1 MPKKVTWED
10 FQNGKEYK
18 MWGHLF
24 EMTQTMDLSG
34 VNFIKNKETGSGVYW
49 EPFLVLLFK
58 FGNMLKQTGKL
69 KEIKMDWIRPLNYL
83 EAQSNEHVVY
93 DNENYII
100 HKGAMSN
107 AVNARYAFQH
117 LLDSVNTYETLN
129 ETNFQKDYKTLAL
142 TNINLLVQEDIRDM
156 LLLGIEE
163 KMRNEK
169 VTEKDK
175 HQLILSTSSSKDE
188 SKEEHGKAPINRRSS
203 KIVRSQKTLG
213 RVASKDKVPTKR
225 KKSKRESLDGDENEF
240 LITLGKKTEALRPPS
255 VWNFPIERIETNS
268 TQVSIL
274 KKEMLKTEIR
284 KANPFASY
292 HDQRVKNLWICF
304 MNYSNTQLISVRKK
318 VIYGNIR
325 IQKY

>member
-1 MPKKVTWED
+1 
-10 FQNGKEYK
+10 
-18 MWGHLF
+18 
-24 EMTQTMDLSG
+24 
-34 VNFIKNKETGSGVYW
+34 
-49 EPFLVLLFK
+49 
-58 FGNMLKQTGKL
+58 
-69 KEIKMDWIRPLNYL
+69 
-83 EAQSNEHVVY
+83 
-93 DNENYII
+93 
-100 HKGAMSN
+100 MSN

-203 KIVRSQKTLG
+203 KIVRSQKTPG

-240 LITLGKKTEALRPPS
+240 LISS
-255 VWNFPIERIETNS
+255 V
-268 TQVSIL
+268 
-274 KKEMLKTEIR
+274 M
-284 KANPFASY
+284 
-292 HDQRVKNLWICF
+292 
-304 MNYSNTQLISVRKK
+304 
-318 VIYGNIR
+318 GNIN
-325 IQKY
+325 IKGSNLELIKLDTNDGNICIKGKINSVTYLEGVDGEKENGFFSKLFK